1 MDILILCLIGLMGWA
16 AWNAFRHFSRRC
28 KGNERSPRHEGPS
41 QKSVTLTHEPAGLVN
56 MPELHRQPLP
66 PDNEDHALKGQ
77 QPLDTVATYKGYIIL
92 PAPRPLADI
101 GMWKV
106 NVYISWST
114 KYGAVT
120 RQFFTAD
127 TYRTEQEAIAH
138 CMTYGQQIIDGK
150 IQGLSLE

>member
-1 MDILILCLIGLMGWA
+1 MDILILCLIVLMGWA
-16 AWNAFRHFSRRC
+16 AWIAFRHFSRRC
-28 KGNERSPRHEGPS
+28 KGNASSPRPDGSS
-41 QKSVTLTHEPAGLVN
+41 QKSVTLTHEPAELVN
-56 MPELHRQPLP
+56 MPELHSQPLLR
-66 PDNEDHALKGQ
+66 DDEDHAFTGQ
-77 QPLDTVATYKGYIIL
+77 PPLDTVATYKGYIIL
-92 PAPRPLADI
+92 PAPRPLADS
-101 GMWKV
+101 GLWNV

>member
-1 MDILILCLIGLMGWA
+1 MDILILCLIVLMGWA
-16 AWNAFRHFSRRC
+16 AWIAFRHFSRRC
-28 KGNERSPRHEGPS
+28 GGNASSPRHEGPS
-41 QKSVTLTHEPAGLVN
+41 QKGVTLTNESAGLVD
-56 MPELHRQPLP
+56 MPERYRQPLP
-66 PDNEDHALKGQ
+66 PDDEGHAFKSQ
-77 QPLDTVATYKGYIIL
+77 PPLDTVATYKGYIIL

-101 GMWKV
+101 GLWTV

-127 TYRTEQEAIAH
+127 TYGTEQEAIAH
-138 CMTYGQQIIDGK
+138 CITYGQQIIDGK